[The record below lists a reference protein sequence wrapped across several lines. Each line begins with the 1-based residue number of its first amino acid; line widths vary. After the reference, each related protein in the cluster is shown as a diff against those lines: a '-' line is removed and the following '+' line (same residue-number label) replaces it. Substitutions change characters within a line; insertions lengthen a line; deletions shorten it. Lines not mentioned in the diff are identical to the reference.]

1 MATGLETLTQL
12 MGLQQAIRGQSQ
24 SSTTNKSGS
33 TTTKGNISEEGIQR
47 MIDQMLAAP
56 GGVKDISS
64 KARGAGLYNSSTE
77 AQLTNDLMARTA
89 GELAA
94 RQAGTTTES
103 DETIMTETVAPGMG
117 VGKALLPMAAM
128 ALGKPLIERA
138 LSGGGNLLGG
148 LFGGGSSMV
157 DAPMESLLGS
167 GIANPSFAAALGG
180 NTLGNTFGG
189 FLGNSSSDLLGNIS
203 AGSGLAESL
212 GTTIGGVGEIA
223 PGFALNAIP
232 GVGSFLGGLL
242 GGGDP
247 SDMSGFG
254 LGASA
259 LAGLAT
265 AGPVGLL
272 MGPAMSILGS
282 GLGGVSIVCTAL
294 KDKGL
299 LDRELYEQGREY
311 LEAMDNETRQGYI
324 QLFSG
329 IAKKIEQGSKFWTA
343 VCLPFAKGRT
353 KLLASKSKWKYFKH
367 PIGSLTKFVGEPL
380 CKLYYKVNNPQVQE
394 TIWS

>member
-12 MGLQQAIRGQSQ
+12 MGLNQAIRGQSQ
-24 SSTTNKSGS
+24 SSTTNKSGTS
-33 TTTKGNISEEGIQR
+33 TTQGNISEEGIQR
-47 MIDQMLAAP
+47 MIDQILAGP
-56 GGVKDISS
+56 GGIKDISS
-64 KARGAGLYNSSTE
+64 RARGAGLYNSTTE
-77 AQLTNDLMARTA
+77 QQLTNDLVARTA

-94 RQAGTTTES
+94 RQAGTTTTT
-103 DETIMTETVAPGMG
+103 DETIQTDTVQPG
-117 VGKALLPMAAM
+117 VGLGSSLATMGAL
-128 ALGKPLIERA
+128 ALGKPILQKA
-138 LSGGGNLLGG
+138 LGMGTDAIGS
-148 LFGGGSSMV
+148 LFGGGTSMA
-157 DAPMESLLGS
+157 DASINSLLGA
-167 GIANPSFAAALGG
+167 GIANPSFIGSVGA
-180 NTLGNTFGG
+180 NTLGNMGG
-189 FLGNSSSDLLGNIS
+189 FLSGTGSDLLGNVT
-203 AGSGLAESL
+203 AGAGLAESL
-212 GTTIGGVGEIA
+212 GTTLGGVGELA

-272 MGPAMSILGS
+272 MGPAMSVLGG

-299 LDRELYEQGREY
+299 LDRELYEAGRDY
-311 LEAMDNETRQGYI
+311 LAKMDAEVRMGYL

-329 IAKKIEQGSKFWTA
+329 IAKKIEEGNKFWTYA
-343 VCLPFAKGRT
+343 CLPFARGRT
-353 KLLASKSKWKYFKH
+353 ALLASKSKWKYLKH
-367 PIGSLTKFVGEPL
+367 PVGSLTKFVGEPL
-380 CKLYYKVNNPQVQE
+380 CKLYYKINNPKQAYKA
-394 TIWS
+394 TA

>member
-24 SSTTNKSGS
+24 SSTTNKSGT
-33 TTTKGNISEEGIQR
+33 TTTKGNISEEGVQR
-47 MIDQMLAAP
+47 LIDQMLAAP

-64 KARGAGLYNSSTE
+64 KARGAGLYNSTTE

-89 GELAA
+89 GEVAA

-103 DETIMTETVAPGMG
+103 DETIVTDTVAPGIG
-117 VGKALLPMAAM
+117 IGKALMPMAAM

-138 LSGGGNLLGG
+138 LSGGSNLLGG
-148 LFGGGSSMV
+148 LLGGGSAAV
-157 DAPMESLLGS
+157 DAPIESLLGS
-167 GIANPSFAAALGG
+167 GISNPTFAASLGG

-189 FLGNSSSDLLGNIS
+189 FLGNSTSDVLGNVS
-203 AGSGLAESL
+203 AGSGLAQSL
-212 GTTIGGVGEIA
+212 GTTIGGVGDIA

-247 SDMSGFG
+247 SNMSGFG

-272 MGPAMSILGS
+272 MGPAMNILGS

-353 KLLASKSKWKYFKH
+353 KLLASKSKWKYLKH